1 MGAQWKGCACSFPYR
16 FAFINGRGDLMRSL
30 GSCKWGEKGRS
41 RKDLVAYLFPLFAT
55 RTSSWIGVRKWFCI
69 GLKSWPRSHCVL
81 STGSA
86 MRHFVIAWWH
96 PLTLLVLP
104 KVWSLGYGCH
114 EACGFIVLFVSSS
127 FQLVLQVIFGS
138 CLWVFLRYIEGYAT
152 RFHIFHMPV
161 QSRNLFWAHGRFCEE
176 TCNKDVIA

>member
-41 RKDLVAYLFPLFAT
+41 RKDLVAYLFPLFAA

-114 EACGFIVLFVSSS
+114 EAWVYCFICFFEFSVSVAGYIWFLFVSFFKVYWRLCNPISYFS
-127 FQLVLQVIFGS
+127 YAFPIKELVLSSWQIL
-138 CLWVFLRYIEGYAT
+138 C
-152 RFHIFHMPV
+152 
-161 QSRNLFWAHGRFCEE
+161 RNM
-176 TCNKDVIA
+176 